1 MAKNYYTILGILP
14 TATPEDIR
22 GAYRKRAKELHPDH
36 YGKNSSPFLEV
47 QEAYGVLSDPKHRRK
62 YDNRLREQQYQ
73 GILADRFRAEPLRPD
88 RSRVEPLRATRH
100 RVNLGE
106 INPRS
111 SFQTVRTSIEEV
123 FNRIW
128 RNFDPT
134 PSHKSER
141 LQNLCM
147 EIVLSPDEAQRGGR
161 MEIVLPARILCTT
174 CGGHGNIGL
183 DRCYQCMGSGDMI
196 QDVPVLVQF
205 PPNISD
211 GSQRIIS
218 LWRLGIHDVYITILF
233 RISRATGIEDL

>member
-62 YDNRLREQQYQ
+62 YDREQQYQ
-73 GILADRFRAEPLRPD
+73 DILADRFRAESLRPD
-88 RSRVEPLRATRH
+88 RSRVEPLRATGH
-100 RVNLGE
+100 QVNFGE

-111 SFQTVRTSIEEV
+111 SFQTIRPSIEEV

-128 RNFDPT
+128 SNFDPT
-134 PSHKSER
+134 PLYKSER

-147 EIVLSPDEAQRGGR
+147 EIVLSPDETKRGGR
-161 MEIVLPARILCTT
+161 MEIILPARVLCTT
-174 CGGHGNIGL
+174 CGGHGNIGF
-183 DRCYQCMGSGDMI
+183 DRCYHCMGSGDMI

-211 GSQRIIS
+211 GSQKTIS
-218 LWRLGIHDVYITILF
+218 LRRLGIRDVYVTILF
-233 RISRATGIEDL
+233 RISRAAGIECL